1 MRSGASPSCDRIG
14 AAGPRSSHSRQCPR
28 PSGRRSGGLPSCED
42 GRLPTPM
49 PFTLDD
55 LDRIHVRVGMGTKS
69 LRQMSDTQFTAWLRA
84 QGARGEIGV
93 VKTGPGELM
102 IPIEER
108 VRVLNDL
115 EGSGFFIPD
124 VMGAPSEPTQLDAGA
139 LARTLEHLSAA
150 REHLQDV
157 DAAVAELGEFDVR
170 VNMRA
175 SIHGA
180 LELVELLRGA
190 FEHALRR

>member
-1 MRSGASPSCDRIG
+1 
-14 AAGPRSSHSRQCPR
+14 
-28 PSGRRSGGLPSCED
+28 
-42 GRLPTPM
+42 M
-49 PFTLDD
+49 PFSLDD
-55 LDRIHVRVGMGTKS
+55 LARIRVRVGMGTKT
-69 LRQMSDTQFTAWLRA
+69 LREMSDTQFTAWLRA
-84 QGARGEIGV
+84 RGARGDIGV

-115 EGSGFFIPD
+115 EQSGFFIPD
-124 VMGAPSEPTQLDAGA
+124 IMGQPSAADAPDLDQ
-139 LARTLEHLSAA
+139 LARTLEHLTIA

-157 DAAVAELGEFDVR
+157 DAVVSELGEFDNR

-180 LELVELLRGA
+180 LELVELLRGS

>member
-1 MRSGASPSCDRIG
+1 
-14 AAGPRSSHSRQCPR
+14 
-28 PSGRRSGGLPSCED
+28 
-42 GRLPTPM
+42 M
-49 PFTLDD
+49 PFSLDD
-55 LDRIHVRVGMGTKS
+55 LDRISVRVGMGTKT
-69 LRQMSDTQFTAWLRA
+69 LRAMSDTQFTAWLRA

-115 EGSGFFIPD
+115 ERGGFYIEGIMGTKPASSGPD
-124 VMGAPSEPTQLDAGA
+124 PA
-139 LARTLEHLSAA
+139 LIARALEHLTQA
-150 REHLQDV
+150 RAHLEEV
-157 DAAVAELGEFDVR
+157 EAVISELGEIDPR
-170 VNMRA
+170 VNMRV

-190 FEHALRR
+190 VEHGPRES

>member
-1 MRSGASPSCDRIG
+1 
-14 AAGPRSSHSRQCPR
+14 
-28 PSGRRSGGLPSCED
+28 
-42 GRLPTPM
+42 M
-49 PFTLDD
+49 PFALDD
-55 LDRIHVRVGMGTKS
+55 LDRIRVRVGMGTKS
-69 LRQMSDTQFTAWLRA
+69 LREMSDTQFTAWLRA

-115 EGSGFFIPD
+115 EQSGFFIPD
-124 VMGAPSEPTQLDAGA
+124 IMGTASANQGPDREV
-139 LARTLEHLSAA
+139 LARTLAHLSAV
-150 REHLQDV
+150 REHLHDV
-157 DAAVAELGEFDVR
+157 DAAISELGEFDSR

-180 LELVELLRGA
+180 LELV
-190 FEHALRR
+190 

>member
-1 MRSGASPSCDRIG
+1 
-14 AAGPRSSHSRQCPR
+14 
-28 PSGRRSGGLPSCED
+28 
-42 GRLPTPM
+42 M

-55 LDRIHVRVGMGTKS
+55 LDRISVRVGMGTKT

-115 EGSGFFIPD
+115 QASGFYIPD
-124 VMGAPSEPTQLDAGA
+124 VMGSVPVGGGPDAAA
-139 LARTLEHLSAA
+139 LERAFENLSAA
-150 REHLQDV
+150 REHLHEV
-157 DAAVAELGEFDVR
+157 DAAISELGEIDPR
-170 VNMRA
+170 VNMRV

-190 FEHALRR
+190 IEHARRQRLSS

>member
-1 MRSGASPSCDRIG
+1 
-14 AAGPRSSHSRQCPR
+14 
-28 PSGRRSGGLPSCED
+28 
-42 GRLPTPM
+42 M
-49 PFTLDD
+49 PFVLED
-55 LDRIHVRVGMGTKS
+55 LAHIRVRVGMGTKS
-69 LRQMSDTQFTAWLRA
+69 LREMSDTQFTAWLRA
-84 QGARGEIGV
+84 QGARGNIGV

-115 EGSGFFIPD
+115 EHSGFFIPD
-124 VMGAPSEPTQLDAGA
+124 IMGKASQVVGPDRAV
-139 LARTLEHLSAA
+139 LARTLEHLNVA

-157 DAAVAELGEFDVR
+157 DAAVAELGEFDPR

-180 LELVELLRGA
+180 LELVEQLRGA
-190 FEHALRR
+190 FEHGLRSSA

>member
-1 MRSGASPSCDRIG
+1 
-14 AAGPRSSHSRQCPR
+14 
-28 PSGRRSGGLPSCED
+28 
-42 GRLPTPM
+42 M

-55 LDRIHVRVGMGTKS
+55 LDRIRVRVGMGTKT

-93 VKTGPGELM
+93 IKMGPGELV

-115 EGSGFFIPD
+115 DRQGFHIPD
-124 VMGAPSEPTQLDAGA
+124 VMGSASDKAGPDPKA
-139 LARTLEHLSAA
+139 LERAFDNLTRA
-150 REHLQDV
+150 REHLHEV
-157 DAAVAELGEFDVR
+157 DAAIAELGEIDPR
-170 VNMRA
+170 VNMRV

-190 FEHALRR
+190 VESARRV

>member
-1 MRSGASPSCDRIG
+1 
-14 AAGPRSSHSRQCPR
+14 
-28 PSGRRSGGLPSCED
+28 
-42 GRLPTPM
+42 M

-55 LDRIHVRVGMGTKS
+55 LDRIAVRVGMGTKT

-84 QGARGEIGV
+84 QGARGQIGV

-115 EGSGFFIPD
+115 ADSGFYIPEI
-124 VMGAPSEPTQLDAGA
+124 MGTLPVGGGPDAAA
-139 LARTLEHLSAA
+139 LERAFSNLTAA
-150 REHLQDV
+150 REHLQEV
-157 DAAVAELGEFDVR
+157 DAAIAELGEIDPR
-170 VNMRA
+170 VNMRV

-190 FEHALRR
+190 VEHARRAHEPPSSSAR